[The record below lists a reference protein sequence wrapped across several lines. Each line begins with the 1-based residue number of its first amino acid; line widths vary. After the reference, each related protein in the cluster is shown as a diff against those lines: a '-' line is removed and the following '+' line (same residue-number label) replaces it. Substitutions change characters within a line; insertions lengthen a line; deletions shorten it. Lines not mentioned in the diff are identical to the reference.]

1 MSLLLKFKNKKLD
14 HRNGYV
20 FSKIKKKTE
29 FIKHLFNI
37 LGEKNP
43 ANKSVSCKVTF
54 RKVENKDFL
63 RTANMERICASSI
76 DKLSKEIQ

>member
-20 FSKIKKKTE
+20 FSKIKKNRIYKAPIQYT
-29 FIKHLFNI
+29 
-37 LGEKNP
+37 GGKNP

-54 RKVENKDFL
+54 GKVENKDFL
-63 RTANMERICASSI
+63 RTANMEIICASSI

>member
-1 MSLLLKFKNKKLD
+1 MAMFSLKLKKNRIHKAPIQYT
-14 HRNGYV
+14 G
-20 FSKIKKKTE
+20 
-29 FIKHLFNI
+29 
-37 LGEKNP
+37 GKNP

-76 DKLSKEIQ
+76 VDKLSKEIQ